1 MQAVT
6 QSRFGGSDVLEITD
20 IAKPTPLATEVL
32 VAVRAAGVNPVDAAV
47 RSGAFPI
54 LGPPPFILGWDLS
67 GVVTDV
73 VPGVNRSAVG
83 DEVYG
88 MPMFP
93 RPAGAYAEFAA
104 APSRQLARKPRT
116 LDHVHAA
123 ALPLAGLTAWQA
135 LVDVAGVQ
143 PGQRVLIHA
152 AGGGVG
158 HLAVQIA
165 KHLGAEVTATASA
178 SKHRFVRDLGAD
190 HVIDYHKVDF
200 TEQVR
205 DMDVVLELVGGD
217 YGTRS
222 TPCSA
227 RAGFWSPPSS
237 APTPPSPT
245 GPSPPV
251 ADSPASPWNPTAP
264 SSNTSH
270 NSSTTASSACT
281 SNTRS
286 RCGTPEKPT
295 LCSPPRHLERPSSR
309 CSRAG
314 CRSGLPRERSDGG
327 RCGSGRAGWRRE
339 LGRPSRAR

>member
-73 VPGVNRSAVG
+73 VPGVNRFAVG

-165 KHLGAEVTATASA
+165 RHLGAEVTATASA

-190 HVIDYHKVDF
+190 HVIDYHEVDF

-222 TPCSA
+222 ITVLRPGGLLVTA
-227 RAGFWSPPSS
+227 VERTNAALADRTIAAGRRFAGITVEPDGAELEHLAQLVDDGELRVHIEHALPLRD
-237 APTPPSPT
+237 A
-245 GPSPPV
+245 GK
-251 ADSPASPWNPTAP
+251 AHALLATAP
-264 SSNTSH
+264 PGKTVL
-270 NSSTTASSACT
+270 TM
-281 SNTRS
+281 
-286 RCGTPEKPT
+286 
-295 LCSPPRHLERPSSR
+295 
-309 CSRAG
+309 
-314 CRSGLPRERSDGG
+314 
-327 RCGSGRAGWRRE
+327 
-339 LGRPSRAR
+339 

>member
-6 QSRFGGSDVLEITD
+6 QSRFGGPDVLDVTD
-20 IAKPTPLATEVL
+20 MDQPTPLATEVL
-32 VAVRAAGVNPVDAAV
+32 VAVHAAGVNPVDAAV
-47 RSGAFPI
+47 RSGVFPI

-67 GVVTDV
+67 GVVTTL
-73 VPGVNRSAVG
+73 VPGVNRFAVG

-93 RPAGAYAEFAA
+93 RPAGAYAEFAT

-123 ALPLAGLTAWQA
+123 ALPMAGLTAWQA
-135 LVDVAGVQ
+135 LVDVADVQ
-143 PGQRVLIHA
+143 PGQRVLVHA
-152 AGGGVG
+152 GGGGVG

-165 KHLGAEVTATASA
+165 KHLGAEVTATTSA

-222 TPCSA
+222 ITVLRPGGLLVTAVERTNAALADRTTAAGRRFAGITVEPDGTELEHLA
-227 RAGFWSPPSS
+227 RLVDDGQLRVHIEHALPLRD
-237 APTPPSPT
+237 A
-245 GPSPPV
+245 
-251 ADSPASPWNPTAP
+251 AKAHALLATAP
-264 SSNTSH
+264 PGKTVL
-270 NSSTTASSACT
+270 TM
-281 SNTRS
+281 
-286 RCGTPEKPT
+286 
-295 LCSPPRHLERPSSR
+295 
-309 CSRAG
+309 
-314 CRSGLPRERSDGG
+314 
-327 RCGSGRAGWRRE
+327 
-339 LGRPSRAR
+339 

>member
-1 MQAVT
+1 MQAIT
-6 QSRFGGSDVLEITD
+6 QSRFGGPDVLEVTD
-20 IAKPTPLATEVL
+20 IDQPTPLATEVL
-32 VAVRAAGVNPVDAAV
+32 VAVRAAGLNPVDAAV
-47 RSGAFPI
+47 RSGGFPI

-73 VPGVNRSAVG
+73 VPGVNRFAVG

-190 HVIDYHKVDF
+190 QIIDYRKVDF

-205 DMDVVLELVGGD
+205 DLDVVLELVGGD

-222 TPCSA
+222 ITVLRPGGLLVTA
-227 RAGFWSPPSS
+227 VERTNAVLADRTTTAGRRFAGITVEPDGAELEHLAQLVDDGHLRVHIEHALPLRD
-237 APTPPSPT
+237 AAKAHALLT
-245 GPSPPV
+245 
-251 ADSPASPWNPTAP
+251 TAP
-264 SSNTSH
+264 PGKTVL
-270 NSSTTASSACT
+270 TM
-281 SNTRS
+281 
-286 RCGTPEKPT
+286 
-295 LCSPPRHLERPSSR
+295 
-309 CSRAG
+309 
-314 CRSGLPRERSDGG
+314 
-327 RCGSGRAGWRRE
+327 
-339 LGRPSRAR
+339 